1 MPRQDQGSVAIEL
14 IVADIMTVEA
24 DALVLPTTTTGALT
38 SRLGRRIAEMGDQ
51 GIEALA
57 MDVAP
62 IAIGAAFISEG
73 GPTPFDAI
81 IHVPVALTP
90 TDRIRVE
97 NIRRATRAAMVA
109 GRHAEYSILAIP
121 PLCSPVDTGIPYIEI
136 ARAMIDEFRAH
147 KDALPETMR
156 YVLPNE
162 EMLEAAKKILNSI
175 K

>member
-1 MPRQDQGSVAIEL
+1 MPRQDQGNAVL
-14 IVADIMTVEA
+14 DLLVTDILEVEA

-38 SRLGRRIAEMGDQ
+38 TRLGRKILNMGAKDM
-51 GIEALA
+51 EEEA

-62 IAIGAAFISEG
+62 IAIGAAIITDG
-73 GPTPFDAI
+73 GPTHFPKI

-97 NIRRATRAAMVA
+97 NIRRATRAALVA
-109 GRHAEYSILAIP
+109 ANHAEFNLLAIP

-147 KDALPETMR
+147 KLPLPELLR
-156 YVLPNE
+156 YVMPNE
-162 EMLEAAKKILNSI
+162 EMLEAAQKILNSL